1 MEEEIL
7 IEGLVR
13 VEFVV
18 MNYLWE
24 KGSLISKKEIIRD
37 IKQMYGW
44 HKSTIKIVLK
54 GLICKDFLA
63 REIIRFQSHYK
74 IIITSEEY
82 DTFNKKVLK
91 STKNRKIIHS
101 LTTIHKPMSK
111 EKLDYLEEYYRN
123 LEE

>member
-13 VEFVV
+13 AEFVV

-63 REIIRFQSHYK
+63 REIIRFQLHYK

-82 DTFNKKVLK
+82 DIFNKKVLK

-101 LTTIHKPMSK
+101 LTTIHKPVSK